1 MSLQDEHKN
10 TVAELK
16 AMHGNCF
23 QSAFRGFKTGGFVFH
38 YQFTK
43 PVSNRSKDAIKQRF
57 DAFLKRVK
65 LQLNKLEKELW

>member
-1 MSLQDEHKN
+1 MSLQGEHKD

-16 AMHGNCF
+16 AKHGNCF

-43 PVSNRSKDAIKQRF
+43 PVSNHSKAAINQRF
-57 DAFLKRVK
+57 DEFLKRVK
-65 LQLNKLEKELW
+65 LQLNKLEKSV